1 MRGPLRTSV
10 PDLGNAGPELP
21 AAVARAPHH
30 EKQRLVE
37 QPVEGAEESVVACEK
52 LVSLAW
58 CDVARENYR
67 VRSFLLLAP
76 VDDIE
81 ERVGA

>member
-1 MRGPLRTSV
+1 VRGPLRASV
-10 PDLGNAGPELP
+10 SDMGNAEPELP

-37 QPVEGAEESVVACEK
+37 QPAEGAEESVVACEK
-52 LVSLAW
+52 LVSPAW
-58 CDVARENYR
+58 CDVARENYC

-81 ERVGA
+81 EQVGA

>member
-21 AAVARAPHH
+21 AAVARPRIMKSNALSNSLSSAQ
-30 EKQRLVE
+30 KRD
-37 QPVEGAEESVVACEK
+37 VACEK
-52 LVSLAW
+52 LVSPAW

-67 VRSFLLLAP
+67 VRSFLLLEP

-81 ERVGA
+81 EQVGA